1 MYNFQFLF
9 NVGPIGNLKLAA
21 IVTGNQFAKVIKPDN
36 CFLDDSFTK
45 QSKCD
50 CIMHEYVGKNIINQ
64 ACLLLP
70 CMIY

>member
-50 CIMHEYVGKNIINQ
+50 CIMHEY
-64 ACLLLP
+64 
-70 CMIY
+70 

>member
-36 CFLDDSFTK
+36 SFLDDSFTK

-50 CIMHEYVGKNIINQ
+50 CIMHEY
-64 ACLLLP
+64 
-70 CMIY
+70 